1 MDKKIEKLFD
11 WLDLSTCNFRAV
23 DTICRELD
31 NAGFSELRQEDSW
44 DIIPGSRHYV
54 VKNGSA
60 VFAFIAGTGKAG
72 ENGFRIISAHSDS
85 PCFKIKPN
93 AEMVGDG
100 EWCALI
106 LKNMGAAFSTHGSTG
121 LFLCPG
127 G

>member
-54 VKNGSA
+54 AKNGSA
-60 VFAFIAGTGKAG
+60 VFAFIVGTGKAG
-72 ENGFRIISAHSDS
+72 GSGF
-85 PCFKIKPN
+85 
-93 AEMVGDG
+93 
-100 EWCALI
+100 
-106 LKNMGAAFSTHGSTG
+106 
-121 LFLCPG
+121 
-127 G
+127 